1 MLILTDGAL
10 DRIDD
15 DTLDLI
21 AGVLVELL
29 VLLVGSGILAE
40 ETPGVT
46 MWFTVGVEFEYAC
59 AFGFSEFSIP
69 QAINEMPEMARTVKV
84 INFFIKILYD
94 WIV

>member
-29 VLLVGSGILAE
+29 VLLVGSGTLAE
-40 ETPGVT
+40 ETPGVVFGLT
-46 MWFTVGVEFEYAC
+46 TWFTVEVVFEYAC
-59 AFGFSEFSIP
+59 ALGFSEFSSP
-69 QAINEMPEMARTVKV
+69 QASVDRPAIVRIVK
-84 INFFIKILYD
+84 
-94 WIV
+94 

>member
-21 AGVLVELL
+21 AGVLVEVL

-46 MWFTVGVEFEYAC
+46 M
-59 AFGFSEFSIP
+59 
-69 QAINEMPEMARTVKV
+69 
-84 INFFIKILYD
+84 
-94 WIV
+94 